1 MTFKDIGAA
10 SKLPFTLSNLG
21 TIPAMLVL
29 DLSPYSNFLVQI
41 PPDMEKSGDAVLVK
55 AVKAEGGALAHSA
68 SGMDSSA
75 AAVAAS
81 IDIGKTVWQL
91 NMAPGSSW
99 NLFLTFR
106 PTKVEHLSFE
116 LPLGISGKPNKSSLQ
131 RTVTA
136 MGLKPLLHITPLIAD
151 FGPQVVQKEG
161 SKSSP
166 VHETLMLVNECDK
179 PLQWELDISHPLVVQ
194 GVFIVQPIKGFLEV
208 GQRAAVR
215 TSFCPQERVAYLAT
229 IPVLLVDNGS
239 APNSSNNKP
248 YLELVLKGEGIFPML
263 TFYPHEVILPIVPL
277 GIRSAAYC
285 WVLNNGYDQ
294 LELNY
299 RLPLDKE
306 QIPLLVE
313 FPTGN
318 NTLGP
323 HREKVLVQVHFTAT
337 KQVSFSAKIDF
348 FDGEG
353 NVFSLPV
360 SGTSENCML
369 TVFPYLT
376 PRSGSYG
383 NGFEKYEYSSR
394 ATEIML
400 VAKTHITSGYAKTVE
415 RDRVPFAPAIP
426 SETFALIHAALPLP
440 WDQLNSPSSG
450 NSTGATMTA
459 AGLNKGG
466 SHQWPTL
473 PEHSPLYSLR
483 SVTLMASWL
492 SANMPLKTPIKDI
505 PGDLIQS
512 SGLIIWDLI
521 EAITGKKISGAGIH
535 RPRQNPTDDKWENG
549 HAVLQSYQSLF
560 SFLQTQ
566 GAFLN
571 VIRPEF
577 LLDLEDFMR
586 IKTPKLTAAQRSP
599 IQGYIEKLYFSL
611 CSDSWMYLLQQVIK
625 VSYYFFAQ

>member
-1 MTFKDIGAA
+1 
-10 SKLPFTLSNLG
+10 
-21 TIPAMLVL
+21 MLVL

-41 PPDMEKSGDAVLVK
+41 PPEMEKSGHAVLVK

-81 IDIGKTVWQL
+81 SDTGKTVWQL
-91 NMAPGSSW
+91 NMEPGSSW

-106 PTKVEHLSFE
+106 PTRVEQLSFE

-136 MGLKPLLHITPLIAD
+136 MGLKPLLHITPLVAD

-161 SKSSP
+161 SKSNP

-179 PLQWELDISHPLVVQ
+179 PLQWELDTSHPLVVQ
-194 GVFIVQPIKGFLEV
+194 GVFIVQPVKGYLEV

-215 TSFCPQERVAYLAT
+215 TSFCPQERVAYVAT
-229 IPVLLVDNGS
+229 IPVHLVDIGS
-239 APNSSNNKP
+239 ASNLNNNNKP

-277 GIRSAAYC
+277 GMKSAAYF

-294 LELNY
+294 LELKY
-299 RLPLDKE
+299 RLPVDKE
-306 QIPLLVE
+306 QIPLVVE

-323 HREKVLVQVHFTAT
+323 HREKVLVQVHFTTT
-337 KQVSFSAKIDF
+337 KQVSFTAKIDF

-369 TVFPYLT
+369 TVFPYVT
-376 PRSGSYG
+376 PRAGNYG
-383 NGFEKYEYSSR
+383 NGFEKYEYSNR
-394 ATEIML
+394 AAEIML
-400 VAKTHITSGYAKTVE
+400 VAKTHITGTGYAKTMD

-440 WDQLNSPSSG
+440 WDQINGPSSS
-450 NSTGATMTA
+450 NSAGALPASGM
-459 AGLNKGG
+459 NKGG
-466 SHQWPTL
+466 SHQWPSL
-473 PEHSPLYSLR
+473 PEHTPLYSSR
-483 SVTLMASWL
+483 GVAFMASWL
-492 SANMPLKTPIKDI
+492 SANMPLKAPIKDI

-512 SGLIIWDLI
+512 SGLILWDMI
-521 EAITGKKISGAGIH
+521 EAITGRKITGAGVH
-535 RPRQNPTDDKWENG
+535 RPPTKTPADDKWANS

-560 SFLQTQ
+560 GFLQAQ

-599 IQGYIEKLYFSL
+599 IQGYLEKLYLSL

-625 VSYYFFAQ
+625 VSIHVVLLVNTLTFLRYMLLG